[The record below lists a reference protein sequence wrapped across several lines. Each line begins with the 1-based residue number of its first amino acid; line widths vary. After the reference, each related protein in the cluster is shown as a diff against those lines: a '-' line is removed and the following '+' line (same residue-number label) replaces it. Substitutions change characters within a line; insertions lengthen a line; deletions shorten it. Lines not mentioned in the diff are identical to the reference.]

1 MASADRELITLFQTR
16 AVDPDTQPELAR
28 TLLESRT
35 QVASET
41 GYMMK
46 FGERSH
52 RAFTVFDA
60 YELGGQGYPVSES
73 ALDSLPAY
81 VLANLERDDV
91 VQILAHYDTDK
102 GAFVDTSLAGEPTPD
117 ELIARMAL
125 FLGQGLSLHETVD
138 YLAVEELDHY
148 TDEQWASIRRV
159 GTEAVRSNIRQAG
172 ERLQDTL

>member
-1 MASADRELITLFQTR
+1 MASADRELITLFRTR

-73 ALDSLPAY
+73 LRL
-81 VLANLERDDV
+81 
-91 VQILAHYDTDK
+91 
-102 GAFVDTSLAGEPTPD
+102 
-117 ELIARMAL
+117 
-125 FLGQGLSLHETVD
+125 
-138 YLAVEELDHY
+138 
-148 TDEQWASIRRV
+148 IRRWAPNTLQR
-159 GTEAVRSNIRQAG
+159 GQPVR
-172 ERLQDTL
+172 